1 LLCCEICGQ
10 ITRLTGGK
18 QVTEDPIDKLV
29 RIGFSEYEAK
39 AYVAMLRE
47 NPITGYQ
54 LAKLS
59 GVPRSM
65 IYEVLGKLTARGAA
79 MTLRKEGST
88 QYAPVP
94 ADEFLDQLQ
103 REHEALVDSLK
114 DDLTAMDAVS
124 DLEYVWNIDG
134 HENIMAKAQ
143 EMIEQAGRRIY
154 LSLMPATFY
163 TLRPALQEVIDRG
176 VRVVVYSTG
185 DLELPGGHVIVTS
198 APETA
203 NERVEGLW
211 LVLVVDGE
219 EVLIGELLTE
229 NQARASWTGSPLF
242 VFVAE
247 HHLRTDLYLPQ
258 VLALLGDQARELI
271 REEDREL
278 FACAFESRL
287 DC

>member
-1 LLCCEICGQ
+1 MSVDAPVADGPL
-10 ITRLTGGK
+10 
-18 QVTEDPIDKLV
+18 DKLV

-39 AYVAMLRE
+39 AYVALLRE
-47 NPITGYQ
+47 SPVTGYQ

-94 ADEFLDQLQ
+94 AQEFLEQLH
-103 REHEALVDSLK
+103 REQDALISALADELSGL
-114 DDLTAMDAVS
+114 DAAS
-124 DLEYVWNIDG
+124 DLDYVWNIEG
-134 HENIMAKAQ
+134 HANIMAKAE
-143 EMIEQAGRRIY
+143 EMIEQARSRIY
-154 LSLMPATFY
+154 LSLLPATF
-163 TLRPALQEVIDRG
+163 PALRSVLEAATARG
-176 VRVVVYSTG
+176 VQVVVYST
-185 DLELPGGHVIVTS
+185 EQFNLPGGRVISTPV
-198 APETA
+198 PEEV

-211 LVLVVDGE
+211 LVLVVDGK
-219 EVLIGELLTE
+219 EVLIGELLNE

-247 HHLRTDLYLPQ
+247 HHMRTDLYLPR
-258 VLALLGDQARELI
+258 VLALLGDQAQDLI
-271 REEDREL
+271 REEDWEL

-287 DC
+287 K